1 MRSARIGRVGQNN
14 NDGPREVL
22 MTPERWLRI
31 KALFS
36 AALEVPESERAALLA
51 LESNGDASLI
61 EEVVSLLASHD
72 APGEFLRAPAP
83 ELSASVYAALDDHV
97 GERIG
102 AYRVVG
108 TLGAGGMGDVF
119 RAVRDDDQYRAEV
132 AIKLMRADVRDPLA
146 EQRFRNERQ
155 ILAKLDHRNIARLL
169 DGGTTPGGV
178 PYVVM
183 ELVQGEPIDR
193 YCDAHDLAVRE
204 RVQLFL
210 QVCAAVSYAHQHL
223 VVHRDLKPNNILV
236 AADGSVKLLDFGI
249 AKLLEANSITGTRGE
264 ETRTQLRAMTLDY
277 ASPEQVGGG
286 TVTTV
291 SDVYS
296 LGVVLYRLLTGQSPY
311 ARHGSDAQRV
321 AEILGDT
328 TPMRPS
334 QVSPGER
341 RTRDIDADLDDILM
355 MVLRKEPQRRYGSVE
370 QLAND
375 LRNFLGGL
383 PVAAR
388 GNAWRYRLG
397 KFVRRRKVEIA
408 AAAVV
413 IASLV
418 GGLGFAMREAR
429 IADQQRVI
437 AQRHFDSVR
446 KLANKLFAFHD
457 EIAQLPGSTRAR
469 EMLVTTSLEYLDA
482 LHKESANDPAL
493 QEELAVAY
501 KKVGDIQGHTT
512 QANLGDSAGAL
523 RSYANAIALLEPLY
537 AHDPQN
543 ARIGV
548 LLARTYSVQTR
559 RVLTSSGAEAALPL
573 LEKNVALADALQPI
587 VKDEFEAMGLI
598 GNSRSNHAEVLGTLG
613 RMPEARASLT
623 RMIEAVESYARAHP
637 QDPRGLSSRTGAYNN
652 AAVMGTNG
660 LGQDEAF
667 EWSRSLLEK
676 AMAADEALLALDPGN
691 SAYRWSLA
699 ETRLNLADACYGHG
713 EFARAAA
720 LYRQAAAVFADRD
733 PLDVHALFVSAVNE
747 VGLAKALVKTGPV
760 AEAETLFASS
770 EKLLHAVREHGEDLQ
785 VDYALANIDIHRAG
799 MYLAQSRP
807 DEARQAAGR
816 GLAQLE
822 KLLKAL
828 PGDEGVL
835 TLKRTGAAVMD
846 QAMAVRPAAAG
857 D

>member
-1 MRSARIGRVGQNN
+1 MK
-14 NDGPREVL
+14 
-22 MTPERWLRI
+22 PERWQRI

-36 AALEVPESERAALLA
+36 AALEVPESERAAMLA
-51 LESNGDASLI
+51 LEANGDASLV
-61 EEVVSLLASHD
+61 EEVVSLLASHE
-72 APGEFLRAPAP
+72 APGDFLESPAP
-83 ELSASVYAALDDHV
+83 EMSASVYAALDDHV

-102 AYRVVG
+102 AYRIVG
-108 TLGAGGMGDVF
+108 TLGTGGMGDVF

-132 AIKLMRADVRDPLA
+132 AIKLMRADVRDNLA

-169 DGGTTPGGV
+169 DGGATPGGV

-183 ELVQGEPIDR
+183 ELVQGEPIDK
-193 YCDAHDLAVRE
+193 YCDARDLAVRD

-210 QVCAAVSYAHQHL
+210 QVCSAVSYAHQHL

-236 AADGSVKLLDFGI
+236 TADGSVKLLDFGI

-311 ARHGSDAQRV
+311 GKHGSDAQRV

-328 TPMRPS
+328 TPTRPS
-334 QVSPGER
+334 QVRSGAPR
-341 RTRDIDADLDDILM
+341 ARDIDADLDDILM
-355 MVLRKEPQRRYGSVE
+355 MALRKEPQRRYGSVE

-383 PVAAR
+383 PVVAR
-388 GNAWRYRLG
+388 GNAWRYRCG

-418 GGLGFAMREAR
+418 GGLGFALREAR
-429 IADQQRVI
+429 IAEQQRLV

-482 LHKESANDPAL
+482 LHQESANDPAL

-512 QANLGDSAGAL
+512 QANLGDTAGAL
-523 RSYANAIALLEPLY
+523 RSYAKAIALLEPLH
-537 AHDPQN
+537 AREPKN

-559 RVLTSSGAEAALPL
+559 RVLTMSGAEAALPL
-573 LEKNVALADALQPI
+573 LEKNVALAEALQLI

-613 RMPEARASLT
+613 RTAEARASLA
-623 RMIEAVESYARAHP
+623 RMIEAVEAYARSHP
-637 QDPRGLSSRTGAYNN
+637 QDPRGLSSLSGAYNN
-652 AAVMGTNG
+652 AAIMGANG
-660 LGQDEAF
+660 LGKDEAYA
-667 EWSRSLLEK
+667 WSQALLEK
-676 AMAADEALLALDPGN
+676 ALVADQALLALDPAN
-691 SAYRWSLA
+691 AAYRWSLG
-699 ETRLNLADACYGHG
+699 ETQVNLADALYGHG
-713 EFARAAA
+713 EYARAAT
-720 LYRQAAAVFADRD
+720 LYRQAATVFADRD
-733 PLDVHALFVSAVNE
+733 PLDVHAGLVSAIND
-747 VGLAKALVKTGPV
+747 VGLAKALLKMGPV
-760 AEAETLFASS
+760 GEAAALFASS
-770 EKLLHAVREHGEDLQ
+770 EKSLQQIRAQGEDLQ
-785 VDYALANIDIHRAG
+785 VDFALANIDIHRAG
-799 MYLAQSRP
+799 MYLGQSRP
-807 DEARQAAGR
+807 GEARKSAER

-822 KLLKAL
+822 KVLEAM
-828 PGDEGVL
+828 PGDESVL
-835 TLKRTGAAVMD
+835 ALQRTGEAVIE
-846 QAMAVRPAAAG
+846 QLSVVRQPAG
-857 D
+857 G

>member
-1 MRSARIGRVGQNN
+1 
-14 NDGPREVL
+14 

-31 KALFS
+31 KTMFS

-51 LESNGDASLI
+51 LESNGDASLV

-102 AYRVVG
+102 AYRIVG
-108 TLGAGGMGDVF
+108 SLGAGGMGDVF

-155 ILAKLDHRNIARLL
+155 ILARLDHRNIARLL
-169 DGGTTPGGV
+169 DGGATPGGV

-183 ELVQGEPIDR
+183 ELVQGEPIDQ
-193 YCDAHDLAVRE
+193 YCDARELPVRE

-223 VVHRDLKPNNILV
+223 VVHRDLKPGNILV
-236 AADGSVKLLDFGI
+236 TADGSVKLLDFGI

-311 ARHGSDAQRV
+311 GKHSSDAQRM

-328 TPMRPS
+328 TPARPS
-334 QVSPGER
+334 QVVAGER
-341 RTRDIDADLDDILM
+341 RMRDIDTDLDDVLM
-355 MVLRKEPQRRYGSVE
+355 MALRKEPQKRYGSVE
-370 QLAND
+370 QFAND

-383 PVAAR
+383 PVVAR
-388 GNAWRYRLG
+388 GNAWRYRFG

-418 GGLGFAMREAR
+418 GGLGFAIREAR
-429 IADQQRVI
+429 VAEEQRVI

-446 KLANKLFAFHD
+446 KLSNKLFAFHD

-469 EMLVTTSLEYLDA
+469 QMLVTTSLEYLDA
-482 LHKESANDPAL
+482 LHQESGADPAL

-537 AHDPQN
+537 ARDPRN

-559 RVLTSSGAEAALPL
+559 RILTMSGAEAALAL
-573 LEKNVALADALQPI
+573 LEKNVALAEALQS
-587 VKDEFEAMGLI
+587 VVTDEFEAMGLI
-598 GNSRSNHAEVLGTLG
+598 GNSRSNHAEVLGILG
-613 RMPEARASLT
+613 RTAEARASLT
-623 RMIEAVESYARAHP
+623 SMIEAVEAYARSHP
-637 QDPRGLSSRTGAYNN
+637 DDPRRLSSLTGAYNN
-652 AAVMGTNG
+652 AAIMGANG
-660 LGQDEAF
+660 LAKDEAYA
-667 EWSRSLLEK
+667 WSSALLEK
-676 AMAADEALLALDPGN
+676 GMAADEALLALDPVN
-691 SAYRWSLA
+691 PAYRWSLA
-699 ETRLNLADACYGHG
+699 ETRLNLADLYYGNG
-713 EFARAAA
+713 EYPRAVA

-733 PLDVHALFVSAVNE
+733 PLDVRARLVSAVND
-747 VGLAKALVKTGPV
+747 VGLANTLAKTGS
-760 AEAETLFASS
+760 AREAEGLYAASEQS
-770 EKLLHAVREHGEDLQ
+770 LHEIRQHGEDLQ
-785 VDYALANIDIHRAG
+785 IDYALANIDIHRAE
-799 MYLAQSRP
+799 MYLAQSRV
-807 DEARQAAGR
+807 DEARKLAAR

-822 KLLKAL
+822 KVLKAL

-835 TLKRTGAAVMD
+835 TLKRTGTGVMT
-846 QAMAVRPAAAG
+846 QASTAP
-857 D
+857 